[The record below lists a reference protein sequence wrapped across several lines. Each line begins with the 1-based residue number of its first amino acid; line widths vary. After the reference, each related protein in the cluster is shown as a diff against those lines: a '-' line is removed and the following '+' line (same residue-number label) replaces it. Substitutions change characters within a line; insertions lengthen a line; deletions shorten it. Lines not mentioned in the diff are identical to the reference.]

1 MCLNNVRSFLHNKNF
16 SFKSHKVNWLVAI
29 KCPGHFTS
37 MDPILIP
44 STEANISS
52 TEKGVLQ
59 WSCNTGEF
67 SQGGAPLVDGKRE
80 TL

>member
-52 TEKGVLQ
+52 TEKGVYSGHATLE
-59 WSCNTGEF
+59 NL
-67 SQGGAPLVDGKRE
+67 ARE
-80 TL
+80 VLLW